1 MLLTNKGHQMSA
13 LQDVSAE
20 AAKASPAVAVTSGWL
35 AGVPI
40 NSIVAYLTACY
51 VALQIFVLIRDRII
65 RRGKTPPT
73 SDGDEQ
79 P

>member
-1 MLLTNKGHQMSA
+1 MLLTNKGHEMSA

-65 RRGKTPPT
+65 RRGKTSPPS
-73 SDGDEQ
+73 SDGDE
-79 P
+79 

>member
-1 MLLTNKGHQMSA
+1 MLLVNKGQDMSA

-20 AAKASPAVAVTSGWL
+20 AAKASPAIAVTSGWL

-51 VALQIFVLIRDRII
+51 VALQIFVLFRDRIL
-65 RRGKTPPT
+65 RGRKTSPPE
-73 SDGDEQ
+73 DGNEQ